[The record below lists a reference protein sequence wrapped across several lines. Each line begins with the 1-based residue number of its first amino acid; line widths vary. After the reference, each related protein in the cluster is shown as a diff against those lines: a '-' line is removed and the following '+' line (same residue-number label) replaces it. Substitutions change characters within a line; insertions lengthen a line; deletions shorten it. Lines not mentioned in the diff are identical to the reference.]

1 MADRFEAMS
10 LKKAAKRAAGTV
22 LLSASLMIAVATCG
36 EEPAQKAPITQVDAG
51 KDATVKP
58 DASRDGGGIDGFD
71 VEVPDT
77 ELKDGGAGPDMDEK
91 DVGDPCADS
100 GGQDIGSGDA
110 GKDGSTVPDAQ
121 EKDSGPDATGGDI
134 ESSDGSQDVG
144 DGGSPDACDGQTE
157 TQPFTRTETDPLPGI
172 LGAIEGQVTYTY
184 EGQQEVICGQVQSE
198 DVSTLTVS
206 FNPPRQD
213 DGNNMVAR
221 EAREIKMLNVTVEV
235 QMVMVEDNVT
245 KLILVSNEG
254 DCTLNGP
261 CSQFV
266 PTMCNGRSVSCVGII
281 DEETVRMFYFDGVV
295 GINENVMKEG
305 NYRCRGPPNE
315 GAAYRCGKIHIVD
328 PQADNGKGQVKLIIS
343 GARAIEVANG
353 EQLRT
358 RAMFPGQE
366 KTPDPKPVYVNFK
379 TWATTALD
387 VTVGEQDGKPL
398 YMINGFTIIREAN
411 Q

>member
-58 DASRDGGGIDGFD
+58 AASRDGGGIDGFD

-245 KLILVSNEG
+245 KLILVTNEG

-261 CSQFV
+261 FSMSTP
-266 PTMCNGRSVSCVGII
+266 PTICNGRTFSCVGII
-281 DEETVRMFYFDGVV
+281 DEETARMYYFDGLVV
-295 GINENVMKEG
+295 GGDAVMKEG
-305 NYRCRGPPNE
+305 NYRCTDLSNSGTN
-315 GAAYRCGKIHIVD
+315 YKCGKIHIVD
-328 PQADNGKGQVKLIIS
+328 PQANNGKGQVKLVVS
-343 GARAIEVANG
+343 GPRAIEVTNG
-353 EQLRT
+353 EQVRT
-358 RAMFPGQE
+358 KALFVGQ
-366 KTPDPKPVYVNFK
+366 DPTQKPVYIEFK
-379 TWATTALD
+379 TWTTTALD
-387 VTVGEQDGKPL
+387 VTVGEQNGKPL
-398 YMINGFTIIREAN
+398 YTINGFTITRETN